1 MAMVNITRVSV
12 NKVMDGMFAITL
24 NLTVTENSTILIDS
38 NFTENHKINNSISYT
53 VNKFK
58 DKMQKYIDDY
68 KANQQIFNSS
78 QLNSAMTSLRY
89 LLVY

>member
-68 KANQQIFNSS
+68 KANQQIFNSP